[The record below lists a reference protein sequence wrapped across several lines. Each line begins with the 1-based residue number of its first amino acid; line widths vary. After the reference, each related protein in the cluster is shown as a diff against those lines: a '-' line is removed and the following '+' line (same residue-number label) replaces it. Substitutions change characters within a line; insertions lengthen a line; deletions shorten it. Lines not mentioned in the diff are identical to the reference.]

1 MILFPIPAES
11 PSSYAATAWD
21 VILHAQQRPA
31 SAWWLIPQADHALL
45 AGDLAAHFNPAKTA
59 PLDSDAVRAIAL
71 HDAGWTPVDDAVLAD
86 HSRPRPL
93 SFLDVPVMSM
103 LAAWTGSI
111 EAALSVGPLGGLMVA
126 GHFLRLARS
135 VAEMRPAA
143 DAALVQVFVR
153 REEER
158 RAHLF
163 DRQSQTPQEVE
174 TLVDV
179 LQLCDLVSLYLCCG
193 SRQPVEFAR
202 APLPLQLAWDG
213 DTAVLDPSPLSR
225 RIRLTVPAFRFP
237 PQPGESSPTRFTYDL
252 R

>member
-1 MILFPIPAES
+1 MILSPIPVEAPS
-11 PSSYAATAWD
+11 PNAATAWD

-45 AGDLAAHFNPAKTA
+45 AGDLAADFDPAQA
-59 PLDSDAVRAIAL
+59 PQLASDAVRAIAL
-71 HDAGWTPVDDAVLAD
+71 HDAGWTPVDEALLAD
-86 HSRPRPL
+86 HSRQRPL

-111 EAALSVGPLGGLMVA
+111 EAALSVGPVGGLMVA

-135 VAEMRPAA
+135 FAEMRPAS
-143 DAALVQVFVR
+143 DAAPVEAFVR
-153 REEER
+153 SEEQR
-158 RAHLF
+158 RADLF
-163 DRQSQTPQEVE
+163 ERQSRTSQEVE
-174 TLVDV
+174 ALVDV

-193 SRQPVEFAR
+193 SRQRVEFAR
-202 APLPLQLAWDG
+202 APRPLTLTWDG
-213 DTAVLDPSPLSR
+213 DTAVLDPSLLSR

-237 PQPGESSPTRFTYDL
+237 PLPGESGPTRFTYNL